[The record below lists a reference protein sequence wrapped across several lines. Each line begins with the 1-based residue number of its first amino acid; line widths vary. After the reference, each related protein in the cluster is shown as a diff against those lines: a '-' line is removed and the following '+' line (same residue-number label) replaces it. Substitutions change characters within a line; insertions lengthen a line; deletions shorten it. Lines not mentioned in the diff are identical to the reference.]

1 MTLIPDDTPFLEA
14 VYDALA
20 SSQNL
25 PSAEDQTE
33 QATPELTTEDQAGQ
47 TAPLPARENQEGQGS
62 AAALHFEEMLAF
74 YLGNHRFLG

>member
-1 MTLIPDDTPFLEA
+1 MAIPDDTPFLEA

-33 QATPELTTEDQAGQ
+33 QAANSPW
-47 TAPLPARENQEGQGS
+47 GS
-62 AAALHFEEMLAF
+62 
-74 YLGNHRFLG
+74 GW